1 MTIIKNGNLVTEDK
15 VIREDLA
22 IVKGKIARMAP
33 SIEPGPG
40 DQVIDAAGLMVFPG
54 FIATHTSP

>member
-22 IVKGKIARMAP
+22 IVGEDRPYGSFDRA
-33 SIEPGPG
+33 GPR
-40 DQVIDAAGLMVFPG
+40 IR
-54 FIATHTSP
+54 